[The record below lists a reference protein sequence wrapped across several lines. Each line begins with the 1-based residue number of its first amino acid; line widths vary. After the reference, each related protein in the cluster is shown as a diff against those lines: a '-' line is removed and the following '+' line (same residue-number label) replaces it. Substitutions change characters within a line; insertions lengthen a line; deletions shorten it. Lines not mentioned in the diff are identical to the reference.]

1 MSEGKKQTI
10 SRREARRQDRRDAI
24 LAVAKESFMEHGYA
38 ATSMSTIAARLGG
51 SKGTLWSYF
60 PTKEALFTAVLDT
73 MTTAYHDQ
81 LQTLLDPSGD
91 VRTSLTRFARGLIE
105 RIVTCDAMGLHR
117 LIMAEAGRFPELG
130 AIFYERAPRMMIA
143 FLGGF
148 LGDWIATGRLRPHD
162 TEKSARVLLSLCIA
176 DCQLRL
182 ACGVLGD
189 FGPVEIQAEAELA
202 VDVFMRAYGA

>member
-1 MSEGKKQTI
+1 MNLTI

-24 LAVAKESFMEHGYA
+24 LAVAKGSFMEHGYA
-38 ATSMSTIAARLGG
+38 ATSMSTIAAKLGG

-60 PTKEALFTAVLDT
+60 PSKEALFTAVLDSMT
-73 MTTAYHDQ
+73 MAYHDQ

-91 VRTSLTRFARGLIE
+91 VRTSLTRFGRGLIE
-105 RIVTCDAMGLHR
+105 RIVSHEAMGLHR

-130 AIFYERAPRMMIA
+130 AIFYEGAPHMMIA
-143 FLGGF
+143 FIAGCLQ
-148 LGDWIATGRLRPHD
+148 DWIATGRLRQHD
-162 TEKSARVLLSLCIA
+162 TGQSARVLISLFIA

-189 FGPVEIQAEAELA
+189 FGPAEMQAEAEAA